1 MMKNFPSSYYFKLI
15 YNINYIF
22 KIMRKTYQVNLINV
36 TKFHN
41 QLVSHIIYQQNQK
54 KKKKKKKQ
62 NLILKRL

>member
-1 MMKNFPSSYYFKLI
+1 MMKNFSSSYYFKLI
-15 YNINYIF
+15 Y

-54 KKKKKKKQ
+54 NEAKFDPKTSINQ
-62 NLILKRL
+62 V

>member
-1 MMKNFPSSYYFKLI
+1 MMKNFSSSYYFKLI
-15 YNINYIF
+15 Y

-54 KKKKKKKQ
+54 KRSK
-62 NLILKRL
+62 I

>member
-1 MMKNFPSSYYFKLI
+1 MMKNFSSSYYFKLI
-15 YNINYIF
+15 Y

-54 KKKKKKKQ
+54 KEAKFDPKTSINQ
-62 NLILKRL
+62 V